1 MNNFYENSC
10 SCERMKKSKRK
21 GDEHHMTYQLKH
33 FDTVLLE
40 FEEEKLSDVP
50 DIKLLWVN
58 EVCKHLLPLDIE
70 LRLEAIVKW
79 PKN

>member
-1 MNNFYENSC
+1 
-10 SCERMKKSKRK
+10 
-21 GDEHHMTYQLKH
+21 MTYQLKH